1 MADDAAAAPAAAAD
15 RKKSLKPPGKKDG
28 AQSESVGVFARF
40 KPLKGDAERADVTVA
55 KRFNQQKSVQV
66 RNLEF
71 SLDWVFDEHAP
82 QEDVFDRVAKAPT
95 WPALPSPTLAH
106 PRLTS
111 ARVLSHLDRSAWRA
125 YSRAITCACSPTGR
139 PDQARPIQCSA
150 LNRHAGLVRA

>member
-1 MADDAAAAPAAAAD
+1 M
-15 RKKSLKPPGKKDG
+15 
-28 AQSESVGVFARF
+28 
-40 KPLKGDAERADVTVA
+40 
-55 KRFNQQKSVQV
+55 QV

-95 WPALPSPTLAH
+95 WPALPSPTLAL
-106 PRLTS
+106 PRINS

-125 YSRAITCACSPTGR
+125 YSRAITCASSPTGR
-139 PDQARPIQCSA
+139 PDRERPIQCSA